1 MFLVRC
7 GNRCGGVCGSWK
19 NLTWNMSRP
28 RTFLPK
34 FLLLPSTPSPTTFSF
49 PSSSPTFTSFC
60 IHSNTPM
67 ATHASQSKFDQH
79 HLLTPGADS
88 AASEV
93 TTEESLSTFISIHEF
108 DNLILTIGLQ
118 VLVVV
123 LHVRQHRWPCQKRVS
138 SKNSIQ
144 HLALNWWWIVWVSVA
159 TVCDRCFSNKL
170 I

>member
-1 MFLVRC
+1 
-7 GNRCGGVCGSWK
+7 
-19 NLTWNMSRP
+19 
-28 RTFLPK
+28 
-34 FLLLPSTPSPTTFSF
+34 
-49 PSSSPTFTSFC
+49 
-60 IHSNTPM
+60 M

-144 HLALNWWWIVWVSVA
+144 HLALN
-159 TVCDRCFSNKL
+159 
-170 I
+170 